1 MPTTRSKWELSREA
15 FARLLEELDGNPD
28 VAGEK
33 FIALRTRLTDLF
45 AWQRCDSPEDLAD
58 ETLNRVARKLSEN
71 QVIQNLVSYALG
83 IARMIVHEARR
94 REQEKRA
101 AIRELKIIGGPAKQ
115 ESDLLE
121 MVRRCLA
128 SLPVESRR
136 LIERYYA
143 EDLQRLAR
151 EEGISV
157 NALRNRAMR
166 IREKLFECVTRAR
179 DIE

>member
-1 MPTTRSKWELSREA
+1 VPTTRSKWELSREA
-15 FARLLEELDGNPD
+15 LARLLETLDAD
-28 VAGEK
+28 SDAAGK
-33 FIALRTRLTDLF
+33 KYIALRTRLTDLF

-71 QVIQNLVSYALG
+71 HVIQNLGSYALG
-83 IARMIVHEARR
+83 VARMIVHEARR
-94 REQEKRA
+94 SEQEKRA
-101 AIRELKIIGGPAKQ
+101 AIRELKIVGGQAKQ

-121 MVRRCLA
+121 TVRRCLA
-128 SLPVESRR
+128 SLPAGNRR

-143 EDLQRLAR
+143 EDLEALAR

-157 NALRNRAMR
+157 NALRNRALR
-166 IREKLFECVTRAR
+166 IREKLFECVTRNR

>member
-1 MPTTRSKWELSREA
+1 VPTTRSKWQLSREA
-15 FARLLEELDGNPD
+15 LARLLEELDANPD

-33 FIALRTRLTDLF
+33 YIALRTRLTDLF
-45 AWQRCDSPEDLAD
+45 AWQRCDFPEDLAD
-58 ETLNRVARKLSEN
+58 EALNRVARKLSEN
-71 QVIQNLVSYALG
+71 QVIQNLGSYALG
-83 IARMIVHEARR
+83 IARMIVYEARR
-94 REQEKRA
+94 SEQERKA
-101 AIRELKIIGGPAKQ
+101 AIRELKIIGGQATHGP
-115 ESDLLE
+115 DLLK

-143 EDLQRLAR
+143 ENLEALAR

-166 IREKLFECVTRAR
+166 IREKLFDCVTRAR